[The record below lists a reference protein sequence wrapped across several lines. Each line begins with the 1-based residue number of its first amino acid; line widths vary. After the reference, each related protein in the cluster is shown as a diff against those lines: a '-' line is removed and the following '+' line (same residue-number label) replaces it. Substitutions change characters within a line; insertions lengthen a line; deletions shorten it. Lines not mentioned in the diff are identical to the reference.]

1 MLNTQKRIMTE
12 IPDIEKIYNKIQL
25 TFTSTPLDDPSIHI
39 HIHLYD
45 PHYNQFERVVP
56 KELDIILTKYY
67 PFKPPEIVI
76 KNKEYLTTVPHNEII
91 KYRIKMPNIIL
102 PFKEHCLHC
111 HFITTEERWSP
122 AFSIKDIIKRI
133 EEVEKTKQI
142 IFHKVFLERFHIP
155 NEISNT
161 ILSFIHPFRF

>member
-1 MLNTQKRIMTE
+1 MLTPQKRIITE
-12 IPDIEKIYNKIQL
+12 IPNIEKIYNKIQI
-25 TFTSTPLDDPSIHI
+25 TFTSRQLDNPSI

-45 PHYNQFERVVP
+45 PHYNQFERSVP
-56 KELDIILTKYY
+56 KELDIILTANY
-67 PFKPPEIVI
+67 PFNPPGIII

-111 HFITTEERWSP
+111 YFITTEEKWSP
-122 AFSIKDIIKRI
+122 AFTIKDIIKQI